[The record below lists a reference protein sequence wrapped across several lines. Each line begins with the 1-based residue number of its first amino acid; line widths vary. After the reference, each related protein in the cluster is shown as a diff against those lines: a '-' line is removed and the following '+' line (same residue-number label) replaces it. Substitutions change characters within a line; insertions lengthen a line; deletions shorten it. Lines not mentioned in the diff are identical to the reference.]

1 MGLAFWRRK
10 KTSADVAAK
19 RSPRGTSQSA
29 TAGDDDNNDRSDPG
43 AALRVRARRRLIGAA
58 ALLLTV
64 AVVVPMILDPAPR
77 PVSDN
82 IAIDIPSEKTPFTP
96 RLSLPP
102 VPAPENAPLAPPA
115 DAPATSESPGKVE
128 PETKAADKG
137 KSSGKAAA
145 SKEEEQ
151 RARTLLDG
159 KSSGASAANVATAET
174 VPAVVKGGKFA
185 VQAAAPASE
194 AAARELSERLRKSG
208 LAPYTER
215 AETKDGARYRVRVGP
230 FATRD
235 DADKVRA
242 RLKAIGISANIVTA

>member
-10 KTSADVAAK
+10 KTSADAAAK

-64 AVVVPMILDPAPR
+64 AVVVPMLLDPAPR

-115 DAPATSESPGKVE
+115 DTPATSESPSKGE
-128 PETKAADKG
+128 PEAKAADRG
-137 KSSGKAAA
+137 KAKAAA

-159 KSSGASAANVATAET
+159 KSDGAGAASATTTAET

-194 AAARELSERLRKSG
+194 TAAQELSDRLRKSG
-208 LAPYTER
+208 FAPYTER
-215 AETKDGARYRVRVGP
+215 AETKDGVRYRVRVGP

-235 DADKVRA
+235 DADKARA